1 MLDQRSLTLGRE
13 VLAQGQLGKA
23 VLMVIERLLHWTFS
37 CDCSNPQK
45 DKQLISNRNSH
56 KLLFYLF
63 SGYYYTRINLSK
75 AFLSRLASG
84 QDLCIPRSLLWKPA
98 SLPTTRLLRRFR
110 SHQAWILGI
119 CPCSAE
125 SKDNYADW
133 GFQSVSNTA
142 EPPKTKT
149 PCTSHLSEPSPFAT
163 FGNDCLWARK
173 SRVRAERCT
182 GPEQFMDV
190 LSRNWNT
197 YIILHL
203 CAWFPQRGSD
213 SISTIL
219 TVLTLYDASQ
229 STPCS
234 SSSHFLSIFGT
245 SKDWGQDVIG
255 SELVILSEKIHAS
268 MVLIDKVTE
277 LTRQTKQPGRW
288 LCLRTSFSPRSA
300 SWPGG
305 HIPDSW
311 TNQIVRDFAKS

>member
-1 MLDQRSLTLGRE
+1 MRIGGFKVSAIQQNHPKQKHHVPPTCPSLRHLPP
-13 VLAQGQLGKA
+13 LAMT
-23 VLMVIERLLHWTFS
+23 VSERA
-37 CDCSNPQK
+37 K
-45 DKQLISNRNSH
+45 V
-56 KLLFYLF
+56 
-63 SGYYYTRINLSK
+63 
-75 AFLSRLASG
+75 AFLS
-84 QDLCIPRSLLWKPA
+84 WEV
-98 SLPTTRLLRRFR
+98 
-110 SHQAWILGI
+110 H
-119 CPCSAE
+119 
-125 SKDNYADW
+125 
-133 GFQSVSNTA
+133 
-142 EPPKTKT
+142 
-149 PCTSHLSEPSPFAT
+149 
-163 FGNDCLWARK
+163 WA
-173 SRVRAERCT
+173 
-182 GPEQFMDV
+182 QFMDV

-255 SELVILSEKIHAS
+255 SELVILSKKIHAS